1 MKITLNEQ
9 ECEGTYD
16 FCKAGTYAATVGFA
30 STFGDDVTKVF
41 TDAVNLVH
49 EKYGDKADY
58 LQTFVCE
65 LGKAKEEKV
74 RFWLKQFEGDS
85 TAAGRILECGG
96 AGMIAEYREKVM
108 LTKKN
113 AMYIN
118 ELLNT
123 PGSRIYTKYG
133 LRIGDTIEHTV
144 VFPDGVQ
151 AVIRLV
157 IGTEEDYPY
166 AEGVLLDADDNELSR
181 TEPENKYVCL
191 WMLEADDATYFVDI
205 AYPEI
210 VMKEKAVE
218 MAKDFVSKHS
228 CDDME
233 NLEAYKVGN
242 GMLLVIQYVW
252 DEGEPAHEVKLYNAD
267 NELVDAYIRSDLNS
281 AEKIADTIME
291 IWSDY
296 IYKGNKEEN

>member
-1 MKITLNEQ
+1 
-9 ECEGTYD
+9 
-16 FCKAGTYAATVGFA
+16 
-30 STFGDDVTKVF
+30 
-41 TDAVNLVH
+41 
-49 EKYGDKADY
+49 
-58 LQTFVCE
+58 
-65 LGKAKEEKV
+65 
-74 RFWLKQFEGDS
+74 
-85 TAAGRILECGG
+85 
-96 AGMIAEYREKVM
+96 MIAEYREKVM
-108 LTKKN
+108 LTKKK

-205 AYPEI
+205 TYPEI
-210 VMKEKAVE
+210 VMKKKAME
-218 MAKDFVSKHS
+218 MAKDFVLKHS
-228 CDDME
+228 CNDMK